1 MNLFYSGPWNMKL
14 TNLILGATFSALALG
29 VGGSQAAN
37 LITNGS
43 FETGDFTG
51 WTQGGNTGA
60 TFVAA
65 SGFDGITAED
75 GNYFAALGPV
85 GSDGTLSQ
93 TFTDTPGATYES
105 IFYLAS
111 DGGTPNDF
119 GVTGPG
125 SLFIT
130 TMNDIPSS
138 PFVEYFGYFTGS
150 GSDTITFN
158 FRNDPGYQ
166 GLDNVSVTAVPEPAT
181 WGLML
186 AGMGVAGAGL
196 RRRRMAATA

>member
-1 MNLFYSGPWNMKL
+1 MKL
-14 TNLILGATFSALALG
+14 TALWLSTALSALALG
-29 VGGSQAAN
+29 VSGGQAAN
-37 LITNGS
+37 LINNGS
-43 FETGDFTG
+43 FENGDFTG
-51 WTQGGNTGA
+51 WTQGGNTGS
-60 TFVAA
+60 TVVAS

-75 GNYFAALGPV
+75 GNYFAALGPI

-111 DGGTPNDF
+111 DGDTPNDF

-125 SLFIT
+125 GLFIA
-130 TMNDIPSS
+130 TMDDIPAS
-138 PFVEYFGYFTGS
+138 PFVEYYGYFTGS

-158 FRNDPGYQ
+158 FRNDPGYLW
-166 GLDNVSVTAVPEPAT
+166 LDNVSVISVVPEPAT

-186 AGMGVAGAGL
+186 AGMGIAGASL
-196 RRRRMAATA
+196 RRRRIAATA

>member
-1 MNLFYSGPWNMKL
+1 MKAL
-14 TNLILGATFSALALG
+14 LATAAAAILVAGGAH
-29 VGGSQAAN
+29 AAN

-60 TFVAA
+60 TGVVG

-75 GNYFAALGPV
+75 GAFFAALGPV

-93 TFTDTPGATYES
+93 TFADTAGATYKVS
-105 IFYLAS
+105 FWVAS

-119 GVTGPG
+119 GATGPG
-125 SLFIT
+125 SLFLP
-130 TMNDIPSS
+130 TMFDIPAS
-138 PFVEYFGYFTGS
+138 PFVNYFGFFTGG

-158 FRNDPGYQ
+158 FRNDPGFL
-166 GLDNVSVTAVPEPAT
+166 GLDDVSVTEVVPEPAA
-181 WGLML
+181 WASMLLGLGL
-186 AGMGVAGAGL
+186 AGAAL
-196 RRRRMAATA
+196 RRRKSIAAA